1 MNLLWCLV
9 SVTAMTRVVY
19 TVCTVGG
26 VCTLD
31 WVIVG
36 EGMEGE
42 RERLLHKYR
51 CPLANLKGKKS
62 IKNQRVG
69 KNWRRR
75 LQKNF
80 PLNAI

>member
-42 RERLLHKYR
+42 REVVAQIQVS
-51 CPLANLKGKKS
+51 PGKSK
-62 IKNQRVG
+62 R
-69 KNWRRR
+69 
-75 LQKNF
+75 
-80 PLNAI
+80 